1 MKSEYGTC
9 RYTNKN
15 LYPEVKECK
24 ISFIN
29 DEPYLFTQESVI
41 GKNGS
46 GHFYR
51 RLPHGLYLYYR
62 REGAEE
68 VLYNAQHEPLWRG
81 ERMEVLNEGVILH
94 DADGKSRK
102 VLYMDIIFGN
112 VDG

>member
-1 MKSEYGTC
+1 MQ
-9 RYTNKN
+9 
-15 LYPEVKECK
+15 
-24 ISFIN
+24 
-29 DEPYLFTQESVI
+29 DLFHQRRTVSLHAGVRHRE
-41 GKNGS
+41 NGS